1 MQLDLEREYLTS
13 KRLPPSKDQVTY
25 WCSSLGGKTSN
36 DALKSYPKCFQRKL
50 CRIAGQSET
59 DNLCSLPRHALRL
72 NLLAL
77 HAGLTTDEQL
87 RVFEPA
93 ERGSR
98 KLIVSTNIAE
108 VSLTSNTALVHIFNL
123 SRQVLR

>member
-1 MQLDLEREYLTS
+1 M
-13 KRLPPSKDQVTY
+13 
-25 WCSSLGGKTSN
+25 
-36 DALKSYPKCFQRKL
+36 
-50 CRIAGQSET
+50 
-59 DNLCSLPRHALRL
+59 
-72 NLLAL
+72 AL

-108 VSLTSNTALVHIFNL
+108 VSLTSNAVLVHIFNL
-123 SRQVLR
+123 GRRVSR